1 MFTYS
6 KTIMKYVSVLFLTI
20 SCSSDVSGPDGAK
33 VEMKD
38 GRYLIVDN
46 TGKKWDVTHAK
57 EKYGMEPAEF
67 QFGLGPFAIKPILN
81 PKMLSPGDTGYP
93 FDNETFLVLA
103 TEINNDPRAYSIGVL
118 SIHEIANEI
127 FADAHVAVAY

>member
-93 FDNETFLVLA
+93 LDNETFLVLA
-103 TEINNDPRAYSIGVL
+103 TEINNDSRAYSIRVM
-118 SIHEIANEI
+118 SIHEIADEK
-127 FADAHVAVAY
+127 FADVHVAVAY

>member
-1 MFTYS
+1 MYYS
-6 KTIMKYVSVLFLTI
+6 LKTTLTLIFIVLF
-20 SCSSDVSGPDGAK
+20 SFGCSSDVSGPNGAK
-33 VEMKD
+33 VEIKD

-118 SIHEIANEI
+118 SIHEIADEI